1 MGVRKLK
8 IFAGGSTFQVRSLDG
23 PQKFGIFYEG
33 AEIELKTSSMDL
45 VFVKVRFHTKAC
57 T

>member
-1 MGVRKLK
+1 MK